1 MVDYYIFSDELT
13 NFIDDIKERIRKEN
27 KLREFKKNK
36 IDNILNLEIVI
47 HSCKRIEINVF
58 TEFSVLYE
66 IFISKLEENEDKLL
80 KLIKKQSYIY
90 SEYIIKYAQIINT
103 KEFEIEKNRDVYY
116 NTIVKIYV

>member
-13 NFIDDIKERIRKEN
+13 NFIDDIKKQIKKEN

-36 IDNILNLEIVI
+36 IDDILNLEIVI
-47 HSCKRIEINVF
+47 HACKLIEINVF

-66 IFISKLEENEDKLL
+66 IFISKLEKNEDKLL